1 MRKRLVGTVLA
12 ALPLLSVLFAFVA
25 VTAVVAPPASAA
37 TRPYVGMYVCKNGST
52 TGLTCGTVQAINVT
66 VCYPQGCVY
75 GLVRTNMYSAP
86 GDQGAPV
93 YHRSELIGHVVAVG
107 SYSTYFDPV

>member
-1 MRKRLVGTVLA
+1 M
-12 ALPLLSVLFAFVA
+12 P
-25 VTAVVAPPASAA
+25 
-37 TRPYVGMYVCKNGST
+37 VCKNGST
-52 TGLTCGTVQAINVT
+52 TGWTCGTVLAINVT

-93 YHRSELIGHVVAVG
+93 YYRTELIGHVVAVG
-107 SYSTYFDPV
+107 SYSTYFDPI